1 MADQGIKNI
10 VVKKELL
17 GKTTSDNKRIIRFR
31 LVSEDKNRK
40 SPWSQSFFIDN
51 EPIKTVSGDLNII
64 GNTIIVNWFK
74 SSNFSSED
82 KYDIFV
88 SFDGA
93 EYSNIGIANSNTY
106 SFLKTGTS
114 SVRVLVQAASINP
127 VINNTLKVYDS
138 GVRSLV

>member
-17 GKTTSDNKRIIRFR
+17 GKTTSDNKRVIRFR

-40 SPWSQSFFIDN
+40 SPWSQSFFVDN

-74 SSNFSSED
+74 TSSFSSEE

-93 EYSNIGIANSNTY
+93 EYLNVGIANSNTY

-114 SVRVLVQAASINP
+114 SVRVLVQSASINP
-127 VINNTLKVYDS
+127 VISSDLNVYDS

>member
-17 GKTTSDNKRIIRFR
+17 GKTTSDNKRVIRFR

-40 SPWSQSFFIDN
+40 SPWSQSFFVDN

-74 SSNFSSED
+74 TSSFSSEE

-88 SFDGA
+88 SFDG
-93 EYSNIGIANSNTY
+93 SRIFKCWNC
-106 SFLKTGTS
+106 
-114 SVRVLVQAASINP
+114 
-127 VINNTLKVYDS
+127 
-138 GVRSLV
+138 